1 MKNFGRLQ
9 PETARRVIGFYRTR
23 RKLMGEPAASLPMAA
38 GS

>member
-23 RKLMGEPAASLPMAA
+23 RKLMGEPAAPLPMAA
-38 GS
+38 GG